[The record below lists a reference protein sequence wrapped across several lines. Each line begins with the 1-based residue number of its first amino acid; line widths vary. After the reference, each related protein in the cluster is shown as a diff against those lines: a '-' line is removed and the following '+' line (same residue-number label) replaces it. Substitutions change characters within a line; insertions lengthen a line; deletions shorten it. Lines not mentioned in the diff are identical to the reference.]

1 MIVPVRISERDAKWS
16 VQQIHC
22 DYDDA
27 DDLSGNGTDSDSES
41 IVEHD
46 NELEEDDDFDQ
57 DGEEEEDEEEDL
69 TVSST
74 PTVVADYEDM
84 QAFDFLGSDLRKEI
98 SRDPIRKSLF
108 SQGEDVLVFPPV
120 GEKVSFLPDRL
131 QEALRWKISGFTPKV
146 VRAALLR
153 ANFSLVRKG
162 KNWIGYWGKHPCSPC
177 RFKRVQSW
185 QKINHFP
192 MSFQIGRKDKLW
204 GNYVKCRGVWGHEH
218 FNFIPDTYL
227 LPAHLPSL
235 LRTFSIHPLWII
247 KPPASARGHGIKVIN
262 TPKRLPK
269 KKKAVISKY
278 ITKPFLIGGRKFDIR
293 LYVLVTSWEPLRVYL
308 ASEGIVRFAG
318 QRYTNSPKS
327 ASNRF
332 IHLTNYSI
340 NKRSKD
346 SSHPRE
352 NEEQS
357 YLLGD
362 PRSFSAL
369 QEYFSLIG
377 IDFVPVYKEIQRIV
391 VNTIICGHASNAS
404 GMRLYTQSRTSCYE
418 LFGFDILLDSALKPW
433 LMEVNISPS
442 LKASCDL
449 DWKIKS
455 SVVTDILNLVGVRVC
470 DIEKCA
476 FGMTDKSGS
485 SWERRRSPSASS
497 CSSPS
502 SFPLEKA
509 RCKSSI
515 LEKDRHVK
523 LGPLS
528 VQDILLLQES
538 EDEYSRRGNFIRL
551 VPPACRAQQ
560 LPYLNSTT
568 YATRLLHDWTH
579 LEPVDQKRVDMLRSL
594 TPGATVRV
602 LPNLTKEPHT
612 MKPRA
617 SSSLSCLAK
626 PSKTAKVVSS
636 SLSCLRQTSSQP
648 SPSSLAPFG
657 SSHTKFRA
665 GQPAPPRP
673 KSCAPLQESVKI
685 QQVNLETD
693 AQNPSINNTFPSWKV
708 GRTGQY
714 SLKIRKE
721 TRDILAE
728 GRLIRRPFV

>member
-1 MIVPVRISERDAKWS
+1 MIVPLRISERDAKWS
-16 VQQIHC
+16 AQQIHC
-22 DYDDA
+22 GYDDA
-27 DDLSGNGTDSDSES
+27 DDLSGNEAETDSES
-41 IVEHD
+41 IVDHD
-46 NELEEDDDFDQ
+46 DELEEDGDFDQ
-57 DGEEEEDEEEDL
+57 DGEEEEEDEEEDL

-84 QAFDFLGSDLRKEI
+84 QAFEFFGYDLRKEI

-120 GEKVSFLPDRL
+120 GEKVSLLPDRL

-153 ANFSLVRKG
+153 ANFSLIRKG
-162 KNWIGYWGKHPCSPC
+162 KTWIGYWGKHPCSPS
-177 RFKRVQSW
+177 RFKCVQSW

-204 GNYVKCRGVWGHEH
+204 GNYVRCRGVWGHEH

-247 KPPASARGHGIKVIN
+247 KPPASARGQGIKVIN
-262 TPKRLPK
+262 TPKKLPK
-269 KKKAVISKY
+269 KKQAVISK
-278 ITKPFLIGGRKFDIR
+278 
-293 LYVLVTSWEPLRVYL
+293 
-308 ASEGIVRFAG
+308 
-318 QRYTNSPKS
+318 YTNSPKS

-346 SSHPRE
+346 SSRPRE

-357 YLLGD
+357 FLLGD
-362 PRSFSAL
+362 PRFSTTANKWSFSAL
-369 QEYFSLIG
+369 QDYFSLIG

-476 FGMTDKSGS
+476 FGKTDKSES

-509 RCKSSI
+509 RCKSSL

-538 EDEYSRRGNFIRL
+538 EDE
-551 VPPACRAQQ
+551 P
-560 LPYLNSTT
+560 
-568 YATRLLHDWTH
+568 
-579 LEPVDQKRVDMLRSL
+579 
-594 TPGATVRV
+594 
-602 LPNLTKEPHT
+602 
-612 MKPRA
+612 
-617 SSSLSCLAK
+617 
-626 PSKTAKVVSS
+626 
-636 SLSCLRQTSSQP
+636 
-648 SPSSLAPFG
+648 PSSTLVEEILFASFHP
-657 SSHTKFRA
+657 
-665 GQPAPPRP
+665 
-673 KSCAPLQESVKI
+673 
-685 QQVNLETD
+685 
-693 AQNPSINNTFPSWKV
+693 
-708 GRTGQY
+708 
-714 SLKIRKE
+714 
-721 TRDILAE
+721 LAE
-728 GRLIRRPFV
+728 RNNFLTSTQPLMQHVYYTIGLI